1 MPKTQKTPLENAIN
15 ILLEAVEIAQRK
27 GAYSFEESSVIFQQV
42 KFLTTPP
49 VEEAEELEAEEVK

>member
-49 VEEAEELEAEEVK
+49 VEEAEEVEAEEVK